1 MKCPRCGAANPA
13 NKHFCGDCGAPLPQ
27 RCLTC
32 GSENSPETEYC
43 VACGCNLRVST
54 SWHDHGKH
62 ALAATGAER
71 RLLTVAFCDLVG
83 STALS
88 VRLDPED
95 LRDVI
100 AVFHRCV
107 SETVARYDGFIARYI
122 GDGVLVY
129 FGYPYAHED
138 DAERAVS
145 AGLALVEAVGGLK
158 CALIDEPI
166 QVRVGI
172 STGGVVVGDL
182 IGAGA
187 AQEYAV
193 VGEAPNRAARLQA
206 LAEPNAVVICAD
218 TRRLTAGLFEY
229 RDVGPVQL
237 KGFPE
242 PLQAWHVVRPS
253 SVESRFEAF
262 RSTPLMPL
270 VGRDE
275 ELEMLLRRWRQAA
288 QGEGRVVLLTGEPG
302 IGKSRLTVALQE
314 QLRGEAYANIR
325 YFCSRDRQDSALFP
339 VVSHLERVAG
349 FARDDTPERKLDKL
363 ASLLVSAGSA
373 AVDIS
378 LIAELML
385 LPVGQRYP
393 SLDLSPHRRKERTL
407 RALFH
412 QLEGL
417 ARRQPVLVTFEDLQW
432 IDPTSHEMLDLL
444 VKRIGRLSV
453 LLVATC
459 RPEFQSP
466 WTDLPQVTLVTL
478 NRLGRSDGAELVR
491 QLARNAERFPHG
503 LVSEIV
509 ERADGVPLFVEE
521 LTKTL
526 LEAGADRRV
535 EMSTFVS
542 ASSLAIPA
550 TLHASLMARLDRLGV
565 DAKQVAQI
573 GAAIG
578 REFSYTLLATSGRL
592 PESQIQY
599 GLRLLMGAGLVF
611 QRSAPPHTNFLFK
624 HALVQ
629 DIAYG
634 TLLRQ
639 ARQELHA
646 RIGRALEEHFPE
658 RSAAEPD
665 LLAHHFANASMA
677 QKAADYFLRA
687 GQLAVQRSAL
697 VEAIRF
703 LERGLQVLEK
713 APRDVDRLRQE
724 LDLQLAL
731 AAARSAAMGY
741 AAHEVIEAYAK
752 ARNLCQVLSD
762 PKKLYTALVGQY
774 GYQFIRVERGAALR
788 TAEEILQLAQG
799 RNHRE
804 ASILLGMS
812 LYQLGKLEPA
822 EFHVRQSLAPGKSLA
837 DQPPKS
843 RSILSILDGQ
853 VNASMF
859 HSMLLYQLGYL
870 DHAEAQKRAALA
882 RARSLSHPYTLAF
895 ALAMVCNAHWFCDDA
910 AVLSDYAREL
920 VTISAEHGYSLF
932 LPFGLVH
939 LGRAMVQ
946 EGHAAEGIAEMEKGI
961 ASYRGTGA
969 SWTMPYQLGLL
980 ACSYGESAQAE
991 RGLYVVGE
999 ALRMVQQTDERWFE
1013 PELHR
1018 IKGELYA
1025 SLSREA
1031 EAEAAFREATKIAQ
1045 GQRAK
1050 LSELRACVSHAG
1062 LWVRQG
1068 KREVARELLGPVYA
1082 SFSEGLETRQLKEAK
1097 ALLDGLAG
1105 PSPEATCA
1113 A

>member
-13 NKHFCGDCGAPLPQ
+13 SKHFCGDCGAPLPQ
-27 RCLTC
+27 RCLAC
-32 GSENSPETEYC
+32 GSENSPETEF
-43 VACGCNLRVST
+43 CGVCGSNLRASA
-54 SWHDHGKH
+54 SRDDHRKH

-71 RLLTVAFCDLVG
+71 RPLTVAFCNLVD

-107 SETVARYDGFIARYI
+107 SETVSRYDGFIARYM

-129 FGYPYAHED
+129 FGYPHADED

-145 AGLALVEAVGGLK
+145 AGLALIEAVGKLE
-158 CALIDEPI
+158 CACIEEPI
-166 QVRVGI
+166 RVRVGI
-172 STGGVVVGDL
+172 STGSVVVGDL
-182 IGAGA
+182 IGDGA
-187 AQEYAV
+187 AREYAV

-237 KGFPE
+237 KGFLE

-262 RSTPLMPL
+262 RSTALTPL
-270 VGRDE
+270 VGRKE

-314 QLRGEAYANIR
+314 HLRGEAHTNIR
-325 YFCSRDRQDSALFP
+325 YFCARDRQNSALYP
-339 VVSHLERVAG
+339 IVSHLERVAG
-349 FARDDTPERKLDKL
+349 FTRDDTPERKLNKV
-363 ASLLVSAGSA
+363 AALLVSAGPA
-373 AVDIS
+373 AGDIS
-378 LIAELML
+378 LIAELMS

-393 SLDLSPHRRKERTL
+393 PLDLSPHRRKERTL
-407 RALFH
+407 TALFH

-417 ARRQPVLVTFEDLQW
+417 ARRQPVLLTFEDLQW

-444 VKRIGRLSV
+444 VKRISRLSV

-459 RPEFQSP
+459 RPEFQPP
-466 WTDLPQVTLVTL
+466 WTNLPQVTLITL
-478 NRLGRSDGAELVR
+478 NRFGRSDGAELVR
-491 QLARNAERFPHG
+491 QLAGDAQPFLHG
-503 LVSEIV
+503 LLNEIV

-526 LEAGADRRV
+526 LEAGADRSM
-535 EMSTFVS
+535 ETS
-542 ASSLAIPA
+542 AFASGSLLAIPA
-550 TLHASLMARLDRLGV
+550 TLSASLMARLDRLGV
-565 DAKQVAQI
+565 DAKRVAQI

-578 REFSYTLLATSGRL
+578 REFSYKLLATAGRL
-592 PESQIQY
+592 PESQIQD
-599 GLRLLMGAGLVF
+599 GLRRLMGAGLVF
-611 QRSAPPHTNFLFK
+611 QRSAPSHTSFLFK

-634 TLLRQ
+634 TLLRTV
-639 ARQELHA
+639 RQELHG
-646 RIGRALEEHFPE
+646 RIAGALEEHFPE
-658 RSAAEPD
+658 RAAAEPE
-665 LLAHHFANASMA
+665 LLAHHFANASMP
-677 QKAADYFLRA
+677 QKAAGFFLRA
-687 GQLAVQRSAL
+687 GQLAIQRSVL
-697 VEAIRF
+697 VEALRF
-703 LERGLQVLEK
+703 LGRGLQVLEK
-713 APRDVDRLRQE
+713 APRGVDRLRQE

-741 AAHEVIEAYAK
+741 AAHEVIEAYTK
-752 ARNLCQVLSD
+752 ARNLCEVLGD
-762 PKKLYTALVGQY
+762 PKKLYIALVGQY
-774 GYQFIRVERGAALR
+774 GHQFISVERGAALR
-788 TAEEILQLAQG
+788 TAEEILQLAHG
-799 RNHRE
+799 RNPRE

-895 ALAMVCNAHWFCDDA
+895 ALAMACNAHWFCNDA
-910 AVLSDYAREL
+910 VVLSDYAREL

-946 EGHAAEGIAEMEKGI
+946 EGRGAEGIVEMEKGI
-961 ASYRGTGA
+961 ASYRATGA

-991 RGLYVVGE
+991 RGLYIVGE
-999 ALRMVQQTDERWFE
+999 ALRTVQQTDERWFE
-1013 PELHR
+1013 SELHR

-1025 SLSREA
+1025 FLSREA
-1031 EAEAAFREATKIAQ
+1031 EAEAAFREAEQIAQ
-1045 GQRAK
+1045 DQRAK
-1050 LSELRACVSHAG
+1050 LCELRACVSHAL
-1062 LWVRQG
+1062 LWVKQG
-1068 KREVARELLGPVYA
+1068 KREVARDLLAPVYG

-1097 ALLDGLAG
+1097 ALLDELAG
-1105 PSPEATCA
+1105 PSPETTCA